1 AGESLSGQPR
11 QDRRGGPVHPQLKS
25 IPHEHQPMSTN
36 IKIPKLG
43 MSMDEAK
50 LVEWLVEDG
59 AQVAEGAP
67 LYEIETDKATQE
79 VEAPA
84 SGTLKIIEPK
94 GETYEV
100 GHLIATIE

>member
-1 AGESLSGQPR
+1 
-11 QDRRGGPVHPQLKS
+11 
-25 IPHEHQPMSTN
+25 MSTN

-50 LVEWLVEDG
+50 LVEWLAKDGEHVE
-59 AQVAEGAP
+59 AGAP

-79 VEAPA
+79 VEAPV
-84 SGTLKIIEPK
+84 SGTLKIVAEK